1 MNLTDSATQD
11 GGRRGDSGYT
21 GLDKREK
28 MKRKRT
34 LRYLIAE
41 KPSKL
46 KQIKKKRE
54 LKLAKRWEHTK
65 ASLRAKVATSP
76 RV

>member
-46 KQIKKKRE
+46 KQIKKN
-54 LKLAKRWEHTK
+54 AN
-65 ASLRAKVATSP
+65 
-76 RV
+76 